1 MSLPESG
8 EALPP
13 AALRVI
19 ERLQDANERLQAQND
34 RLEKQ
39 NGRLHGKV
47 DRLLAQVKRLHKL
60 LEAALRAGKR
70 QAAPFSKGKPK
81 KNPKK
86 PGRKPGPDHGPANFR
101 PPPESID
108 RNLDAPLPGE
118 CPCCGGQLTL
128 DFVAEQ
134 YQWDIPPIEP
144 QVTQFNVS
152 VGHCSDCGERVQGR
166 HPEQTSDALGA
177 AARQIGPN
185 AIAVAAHLN
194 KVVGATYEKMAVF
207 FRIAF
212 RFPVAASTLVRA
224 MLRLARKMEPSYQAI
239 RAIVRTSPVVYPDET
254 GWRICGRRAWLWVF
268 VGDRAVL
275 YVIARY
281 RGFSVAQWALGKNFS
296 GFLGH
301 DGWSIYDDFEK
312 AIHQTCL
319 GHLLVRCKNL
329 LETATKRAVSF
340 PRELKAI
347 FKDAFAL
354 RDRALAGELQGHG
367 LLVALG
373 RLKARLEGLLSMTL
387 THRGNARLA
396 KHVENHKN
404 ELFTFVEHPH
414 LLEGTNAPA
423 EQETRPAVILRK
435 ISGCNKTWR
444 GAHAHEVLVS
454 VLRTAWHRS
463 VEELQFIIEALR
475 WRGTE
480 APLPAFLTGPG
491 P

>member
-1 MSLPESG
+1 
-8 EALPP
+8 
-13 AALRVI
+13 
-19 ERLQDANERLQAQND
+19 
-34 RLEKQ
+34 
-39 NGRLHGKV
+39 
-47 DRLLAQVKRLHKL
+47 
-60 LEAALRAGKR
+60 
-70 QAAPFSKGKPK
+70 
-81 KNPKK
+81 
-86 PGRKPGPDHGPANFR
+86 
-101 PPPESID
+101 
-108 RNLDAPLPGE
+108 
-118 CPCCGGQLTL
+118 
-128 DFVAEQ
+128 
-134 YQWDIPPIEP
+134 
-144 QVTQFNVS
+144 
-152 VGHCSDCGERVQGR
+152 VQGR
-166 HPEQTSDALGA
+166 HAEQTSDALGA
-177 AARQIGPN
+177 AACQIGPN
-185 AIAVAAHLN
+185 AIALAAHLN
-194 KVVGATYEKMAVF
+194 KVVGATYAKMAVF

-212 RFPVAASTLVRA
+212 RFPLAASTLVRA

-239 RAIVRTSPVVYPDET
+239 RAIVRSSPVVYPDET

-329 LETATKRAVSF
+329 LETATRRAVSF

-347 FKDAFAL
+347 LKDAFAL
-354 RDRALAGELQGHG
+354 RDRALDGDLQGHG
-367 LLVALG
+367 LLIALG
-373 RLKARLEGLLSMTL
+373 RLRARLEELLSMTL

-396 KHVENHKN
+396 KHVENHKD

-454 VLRTAWHRS
+454 ILRTAWHRR
-463 VEELQFIIEALR
+463 VEELQFIVDALR
-475 WRGTE
+475 SPTTT
-480 APLPAFLTGPG
+480 APLPAFLLGSSP
-491 P
+491 